1 MEAKQYT
8 TKKPVGH
15 WRNQIGNK
23 KYLKTNENGN
33 IMIQN
38 LCSTTKAILRGK
50 FLLQETKKVPNKP
63 ANFTPKWTRKTS
75 ASKIQS
81 HQKERKINI

>member
-1 MEAKQYT
+1 MEAKQYA

-23 KYLKTNENGN
+23 KYLETNENGS

-38 LCSTTKAILRGK
+38 LCSTTKAILRGT
-50 FLLQETKKVPNKP
+50 FLLQETKKISNKP
-63 ANFTPKWTRKTS
+63 PNFIPKGTRKTS

-81 HQKERKINI
+81 HQKERIINI

>member
-1 MEAKQYT
+1 MVAKQYA

-50 FLLQETKKVPNKP
+50 FLLQETKKSQISQL
-63 ANFTPKWTRKTS
+63 TL
-75 ASKIQS
+75 
-81 HQKERKINI
+81 HQKELEKQVQAKSKVIRKKEK